1 MRNSV
6 YVLTLASRAN
16 NLHPFAQTTT
26 EIVGRIETHISRLT
40 VQLRSRLKF
49 HSKRGLLKLKYAV
62 DHDFVRGFEVMN
74 ERTFS
79 HVTDNFYQ
87 LTSLFRDMLTAYN
100 TSVNG
105 TDTDGVR
112 LVGLREAWYV
122 GTLRDLWKIRHLAS
136 RALANF
142 TQVHAA
148 FCNGT
153 NIVNFRKSPER
164 RYDSTYT
171 WLEYLTESREQKY
184 YGRLHR
190 YTSRFVTNVDTLLQ
204 FNEDLYRH
212 GVLPDPATC
221 DNVMSDFEQ
230 WSRSYNYYRFLY
242 EDRVVFG
249 AQKNVQA
256 VVDRFDRL
264 NETFSSKVNDI
275 KLMTESLRSQ
285 ARVLN
290 DTSLDTVRSAVTMA
304 MQYLRDTG
312 VRKLDIAAIVTS
324 PAFREDLQ
332 KFVNFFRD
340 LRGQGQRLLVEW
352 HRFSA
357 KYLAVWTNMLDEKA
371 LTDFYVMI
379 HDDVNQLQH
388 NDTARP
394 HLAAILAT
402 MSGVR
407 ADVIANL
414 TLEELN
420 VLLNADFAVVDRPS
434 LYDRLRLSL
443 ADVIDRNNLVTLLGE
458 KADVFAST
466 MDTFAA
472 DLERYQAS
480 VVIDGSFYK

>member
-1 MRNSV
+1 M
-6 YVLTLASRAN
+6 
-16 NLHPFAQTTT
+16 QTTT
-26 EIVGRIETHISRLT
+26 EIVGRIETHIGRLT
-40 VQLRSRLKF
+40 DRLRPRLKF

-62 DHDFVRGFEVMN
+62 DHDFVRGFRVMN

-79 HVTDNFYQ
+79 HVTSNFYQ
-87 LTSLFRDMLTAYN
+87 LTSLFRDMLAAYN
-100 TSVNG
+100 ASVNG
-105 TDTDGVR
+105 SDTDGVR
-112 LVGLREAWYV
+112 PDGLREAWYV
-122 GTLRDLWKIRHLAS
+122 GTLRDLWKRRHLAS
-136 RALANF
+136 RALTNF

-153 NIVNFRKSPER
+153 SIVNFWKSPER
-164 RYDSTYT
+164 RYDSTYI
-171 WLEYLTESREQKY
+171 WLEYLTERREQKY
-184 YGRLHR
+184 YGKLHR
-190 YTSRFVTNVDTLLQ
+190 YTSRFITNVDTLLQ

-212 GVLPDPATC
+212 GMLPDSATC

-242 EDRVVFG
+242 EDRIVLG
-249 AQKNVQA
+249 AQKKVQS
-256 VVDRFDRL
+256 VVDRFDKL
-264 NETFSSKVNDI
+264 NETLASKVNDI
-275 KLMTESLRSQ
+275 RLMIESLRSQ

-312 VRKLDIAAIVTS
+312 VRKLDIAAVVTS

-352 HRFSA
+352 HRFSD
-357 KYLAVWTNMLDEKA
+357 KYLAVWSNMLDEKA

-379 HDDVNQLQH
+379 HDDVNQLLY

-394 HLAAILAT
+394 HLAKILAT
-402 MSGVR
+402 MSGVS

-414 TLEELN
+414 TLAELN

-434 LYDRLRLSL
+434 LYDGLRVSL
-443 ADVIDRNNLVTLLGE
+443 GDVIDRNNLVTLLGE
-458 KADVFAST
+458 KVDVFAST